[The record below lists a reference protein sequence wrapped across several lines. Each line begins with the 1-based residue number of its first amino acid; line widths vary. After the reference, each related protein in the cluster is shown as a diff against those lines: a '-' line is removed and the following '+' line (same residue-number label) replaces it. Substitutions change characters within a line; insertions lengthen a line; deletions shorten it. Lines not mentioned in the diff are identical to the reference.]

1 MPAVAVSSQPHSA
14 DDLDL
19 GETFFER
26 AAALVLFL
34 VERNGMP
41 GTASDREQQLG
52 EWIIERRRSQ
62 QQWSTAHQFAAD
74 ELGVI
79 LRALNGPSAGLPSRL
94 EANGHQQMRWLIAR
108 CMAQDNTRGK
118 P

>member
-1 MPAVAVSSQPHSA
+1 MPAVAASSQPHSA
-14 DDLDL
+14 DDP

-34 VERNGMP
+34 VERNGTP
-41 GTASDREQQLG
+41 GTALNREQQLG
-52 EWIIERRRSQ
+52 EWIVERRRSQ
-62 QQWSTAHQFAAD
+62 QRWAAAQQFAAD
-74 ELGVI
+74 ELGII

-94 EANGHQQMRWLIAR
+94 EANGHQQMCWLIAR
-108 CMAQDNTRGK
+108 CMAQDNPRGK